1 MLKTV
6 EDIST
11 TKKRLKIEIPAE
23 AIEKEIMESLAK
35 VRNNAAL
42 PGFRPGKAPLSI
54 IESKFG
60 KKAEAEV
67 LEKMIPKE
75 YVTALREAKL
85 TPIANPVIEE
95 DYAFSR
101 KQPITM
107 TFVVEV
113 LPKIE
118 PLTYEKIEVKEA
130 PVTVEESDIE
140 GVLKRIQDEKA
151 NFEPD
156 EGPVGMNDLITM
168 DYSGAEFNIGAKDM
182 SLRVGEAA
190 FFSKEFFEKLVGAE
204 KGRELIIDTEFP
216 AEHINRNIA
225 GKKIPLNVVV
235 TDIKKKKAP
244 ALDDEFAKDMGFESL
259 EAFKK
264 NITEVIAKSKK
275 AEIEVAQKAEIMN
288 RLVELHDFDV
298 PESLVAKET
307 EMLASNAMVI
317 TADAKPGADEKDEA
331 AFNPDLRNDAIKKV
345 KASVLIEIIGQ
356 KEGVRVTEE
365 DIKAAIV
372 SMSRNYSVPPEQLM
386 KFYLSKEGAIDRL
399 KNSVFEEKVLDLILS
414 RAVVVKGE

>member
-1 MLKTV
+1 MLKTF

-23 AIEKEIMESLAK
+23 VIEKEIMESLSK
-35 VRNNAAL
+35 VRSNAVL
-42 PGFRPGKAPLSI
+42 PGFRQGKAPLGI
-54 IESKFG
+54 IEQKFG
-60 KKAEAEV
+60 KKVETEV

-95 DYAFSR
+95 DYTFIR
-101 KQPITM
+101 NQPVTM

-118 PLTYEKIEVKEA
+118 PLIYEKIEVKEV
-130 PVTVEESDIE
+130 PVTVEDSDIE

-151 NFEPD
+151 TFEPS
-156 EGPVGMNDLITM
+156 EGRVEMNDLITM
-168 DYSGAEFNIGAKDM
+168 DYSGAELNIGAKDM

-190 FFSKEFFEKLVGAE
+190 FFPREFFEKLVGAE
-204 KGRELIIDTEFP
+204 KGKELVIDTQFP

-235 TDIKKKKAP
+235 TDIKKKTAP
-244 ALDDEFAKDMGFESL
+244 AFDDELAKDMGYDTL

-264 NITEVIAKSKK
+264 NIAEVIAKSKK
-275 AEIEVAQKAEIMN
+275 AETESAQKAEIMN
-288 RLVELHDFDV
+288 KLVELHNFDA
-298 PESLVAKET
+298 PESLVDKET
-307 EMLASNAMVI
+307 EVLAANAMVI
-317 TADAKPGADEKDEA
+317 TADVKPGDDDKDET

-345 KASVLIEIIGQ
+345 KAAVLIEIIGQ
-356 KEGVRVTEE
+356 KEGVRVTED
-365 DIKAAIV
+365 DIKTAIGG
-372 SMSRNYSVPPEQLM
+372 MSRSYSITPEQLM
-386 KFYLSKEGAIDRL
+386 KFYMSKEGAVDRL
-399 KNSVFEEKVLDLILS
+399 KNSIFEEKVLDLILS
-414 RAVVVKGE
+414 KAVVVKGE